1 MRASVPQNRKLFLHE
16 SLTRFMSHELCLEML
31 DLTLYPAAD
40 PMLDQIDLG
49 GTDAE
54 RLRHLQNR
62 LFLDH
67 VQVEHL
73 VMPGVALPFRPT
85 LSEIPKDEP
94 VIGGT
99 GGQSS
104 AVRRECDMIYPAL
117 VQFGKR

>member
-1 MRASVPQNRKLFLHE
+1 
-16 SLTRFMSHELCLEML
+16 MSHELCLEML

-73 VMPGVALPFRPT
+73 VVPGVALPFYLLNGGVDQVLLPFIVPDVFQLESGRVLN
-85 LSEIPKDEP
+85 LSER
-94 VIGGT
+94 GG
-99 GGQSS
+99 
-104 AVRRECDMIYPAL
+104 R
-117 VQFGKR
+117 